1 MFGRLLKLGRI
12 SPYII
17 AVIAQAIKEDRWQML
32 RMRMGADILSLRSPQ
47 SSLSPDPIAGLL
59 SLLIPSSPSQRHG
72 CLVLPRSHADL
83 MPCHGG
89 ESVPL
94 YLSWGLTSPWE
105 MSEASSS
112 HLGTFSSDRLQD
124 HLSRAG

>member
-32 RMRMGADILSLRSPQ
+32 RMRMGADILSLRSPL

-59 SLLIPSSPSQRHG
+59 SLLNPSSPSQRHDVWSFTG
-72 CLVLPRSHADL
+72 SHADL

-94 YLSWGLTSPWE
+94 CLSWGLISPWE

-112 HLGTFSSDRLQD
+112 HLGAFSSDRLQD
-124 HLSRAG
+124 HLSWAG